1 MDESYCALCGV
12 CFGVYA
18 ELYHNR
24 VQVEDVAWTEYFL
37 ACEYIIISEGK
48 EVTESGI
55 SATPTRES

>member
-1 MDESYCALCGV
+1 M
-12 CFGVYA
+12 YA